1 MKVEKKFYQSK
12 KFWAVFSGVAVVL
25 GRELLGLDEVT
36 INKLVA
42 LVSMYIVGQGVADIG
57 KNAQ

>member
-12 KFWAVFSGVAVVL
+12 KFWAVISGVAIVL
-25 GRELLGLDEVT
+25 GKELLGLDEVT
-36 INKLVA
+36 VSKIVA
-42 LVSMYIVGQGVADIG
+42 LASMYIVGQGVADIG